1 MDQAREALELGATM
15 LTYGGDLHFVRDALS
30 RIREQFGALGIPF
43 GEIAHGRG
51 RTASPVV

>member
-1 MDQAREALELGATM
+1 M

-30 RIREQFGALGIPF
+30 RIREQFGGLGIPF

-51 RTASPVV
+51 RAVGQVV